1 MESLVRFSEIN
12 QAKTF
17 KFHLPLSKEQTL
29 TLKSRLDLLSLKKVS
44 LTGYLSPLDKDKWT
58 LKAEIKATVKQKC
71 VITLKPVQTIVNEKV
86 NRTFSPLE
94 AQKSSDMLDD
104 GVSQIFFDDTLQEF
118 NNTIDLLEIIFEEL
132 TLILPLY
139 PKFDGAK
146 SDPYTVTEPGKQPL
160 TNENLKPFA
169 QLSKLKDKLEKNK

>member
-1 MESLVRFSEIN
+1 MEPLLFFSMTLCRSLIN
-12 QAKTF
+12 
-17 KFHLPLSKEQTL
+17 TL
-29 TLKSRLDLLSLKKVS
+29 
-44 LTGYLSPLDKDKWT
+44 
-58 LKAEIKATVKQKC
+58 
-71 VITLKPVQTIVNEKV
+71 
-86 NRTFSPLE
+86 
-94 AQKSSDMLDD
+94 
-104 GVSQIFFDDTLQEF
+104 
-118 NNTIDLLEIIFEEL
+118 DLLEIIFEEL